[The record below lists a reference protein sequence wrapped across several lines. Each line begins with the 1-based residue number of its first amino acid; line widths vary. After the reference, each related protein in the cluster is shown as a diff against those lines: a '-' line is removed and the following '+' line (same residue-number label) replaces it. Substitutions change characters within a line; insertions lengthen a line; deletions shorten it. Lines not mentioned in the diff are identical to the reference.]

1 VAAQPLQMLAGVKVL
16 SCTQFLLGPVA
27 VQYLAD
33 MGAEVIKIEAPG
45 TGAWERTWAGGA
57 TFPNGVS
64 AFYLLSHRNVRSL
77 ALNLKQAEGQEVAR
91 RLVAQT
97 DVLVQNFRPGVMA
110 RFGLGYDD
118 VKRINPGL
126 IYASASGYGEDSP
139 DRDLPGQDLLLQAV
153 SGLAWATA
161 RAGEMPLPAGA
172 AVVDQHGAALLA
184 MGILAALLHRERTG
198 EGQKVEIT
206 MVQSAL
212 DLQMEP
218 LVYYMNNGMV
228 KRPREPLGSAFHPAP
243 YGVYATTD
251 GYVALS
257 LSPISAIS
265 AALGRPRELMA
276 YEDPAVA
283 LERREEIYRALA
295 PFFRTNTTQHWV
307 DALRA
312 RGIWIAPVHDYERM
326 LADAAIQHVDP
337 VVEID
342 HPLAGRVR
350 LLKHPVTYSAGEPE
364 VSRLPPALG
373 EHTDEIL
380 AELGYAVDDIGR
392 LHRIGVVQ

>member
-1 VAAQPLQMLAGVKVL
+1 
-16 SCTQFLLGPVA
+16 
-27 VQYLAD
+27 
-33 MGAEVIKIEAPG
+33 
-45 TGAWERTWAGGA
+45 
-57 TFPNGVS
+57 
-64 AFYLLSHRNVRSL
+64 
-77 ALNLKQAEGQEVAR
+77 
-91 RLVAQT
+91 
-97 DVLVQNFRPGVMA
+97 MA

-118 VKRINPGL
+118 VKRINPGI

-139 DRDLPGQDLLLQAV
+139 YRDLPGQDLLLQAV
-153 SGLAWATA
+153 AGLARAPG
-161 RAGEMPLPAGA
+161 RAGEMPMPAGA

-198 EGQKVEIT
+198 EGQKVEVT

-228 KRPREPLGSAFHPAP
+228 KRPREPLGSPFHPAP
-243 YGVYATTD
+243 YGIYATTD

-265 AALGRPRELMA
+265 AALGRPRELVA
-276 YEDPAVA
+276 YEGPAVA
-283 LERREEIYRALA
+283 MERREEIYRALA
-295 PFFRTNTTQHWV
+295 PFFRTNSTQHWV

-312 RGIWIAPVHDYERM
+312 HGIWIAPVHDYERM

-337 VVEID
+337 VAEID

-373 EHTDEIL
+373 EQTDEIL

>member
-1 VAAQPLQMLAGVKVL
+1 
-16 SCTQFLLGPVA
+16 
-27 VQYLAD
+27 
-33 MGAEVIKIEAPG
+33 
-45 TGAWERTWAGGA
+45 
-57 TFPNGVS
+57 
-64 AFYLLSHRNVRSL
+64 
-77 ALNLKQAEGQEVAR
+77 
-91 RLVAQT
+91 
-97 DVLVQNFRPGVMA
+97 
-110 RFGLGYDD
+110 
-118 VKRINPGL
+118 
-126 IYASASGYGEDSP
+126 
-139 DRDLPGQDLLLQAV
+139 
-153 SGLAWATA
+153 
-161 RAGEMPLPAGA
+161 
-172 AVVDQHGAALLA
+172 
-184 MGILAALLHRERTG
+184 
-198 EGQKVEIT
+198 

-218 LVYYMNNGMV
+218 LVYYMNNGML
-228 KRPREPLGSAFHPAP
+228 KRPREPLASPFHPAP
-243 YGVYATTD
+243 YGIYATTD

-265 AALGRPRELMA
+265 VALGRPWELVA

-295 PFFRTNTTQHWV
+295 PYFRANTTQHWV

-350 LLKHPVTYSAGEPE
+350 LLKHPLTYSAGEPE

-373 EHTDEIL
+373 EQTDEIL